1 MIDLY
6 FKSHIHDKI
15 LVKSMKFSGTQ
26 INVSLQY
33 ELQFSFIEYSCNEA
47 LDRDIYVTNTT
58 MFLNKSADSTLK

>member
-1 MIDLY
+1 
-6 FKSHIHDKI
+6 
-15 LVKSMKFSGTQ
+15 MKFSGTQ